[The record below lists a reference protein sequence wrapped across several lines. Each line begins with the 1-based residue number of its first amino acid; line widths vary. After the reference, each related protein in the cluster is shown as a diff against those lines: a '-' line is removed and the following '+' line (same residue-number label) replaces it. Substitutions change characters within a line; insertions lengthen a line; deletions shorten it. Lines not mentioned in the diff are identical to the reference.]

1 MTGFLLGIPHP
12 FSDLSYKLQSSRLDI
27 QLYLEVGLSVLL
39 VRNRAQT
46 KDECVHVCV
55 IGLYIVNCKF

>member
-1 MTGFLLGIPHP
+1 MTDFLLGIPHP
-12 FSDLSYKLQSSRLDI
+12 FSNLSYKLQSSILDI

-46 KDECVHVCV
+46 KGVCV
-55 IGLYIVNCKF
+55 FGLYIVNCKF

>member
-1 MTGFLLGIPHP
+1 MTDFLLGIPHP
-12 FSDLSYKLQSSRLDI
+12 FSNLSYKLQSSILDI

-46 KDECVHVCV
+46 KGVCV
-55 IGLYIVNCKF
+55 CVCVCIWIVYCKL